1 MSKGNRLSK
10 EDRLFNIVI
19 TVLILLF
26 TLSVLLPL
34 INIIAASFSDPS
46 AVISGKVLFWP
57 VDFSLEG
64 YKAVFRNKDIGT
76 GYMNTIFY
84 TVVGTIVNV
93 TVTMFTGFAFSRKEL
108 VFRGPLMVLFTFTMF
123 FGGGLIPTYI
133 NIRNLGLYDTAAVMI
148 IPGMMSVY
156 NMIIARTFIQN
167 TLPNELYEAALIDG
181 SDYFLYFFRIVL
193 PLSTAVMA
201 VLTLNYAV
209 GHWNSYFNAMIY
221 LRTRTKFP
229 LQIFLREILVMNRV
243 DDNMLLDPEVMQ
255 IRKGISDL
263 LKYALIIVS
272 SVPVLMLYPFVQKY
286 FMKGVMIGSL
296 KE

>member
-1 MSKGNRLSK
+1 MGKGNRLSK

-19 TVLILLF
+19 TLLILLF

-34 INIIAASFSDPS
+34 INIVAASFSDPS
-46 AVISGKVLFWP
+46 AVIGGKVLFWP

-76 GYMNTIFY
+76 GYINTIFY
-84 TVVGTIVNV
+84 TVVGTAVNV
-93 TVTMFTGFAFSRKEL
+93 AVTMFAGFAFSRKEL

-181 SDYFLYFFRIVL
+181 SDYVFYFFRIVL
-193 PLSTAVMA
+193 PLSTAVIA